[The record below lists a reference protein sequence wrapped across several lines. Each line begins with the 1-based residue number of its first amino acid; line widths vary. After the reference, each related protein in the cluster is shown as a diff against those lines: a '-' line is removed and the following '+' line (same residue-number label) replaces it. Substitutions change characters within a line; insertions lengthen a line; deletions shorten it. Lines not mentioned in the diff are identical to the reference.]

1 MNKIIKPF
9 DYSDIN
15 NFLPDLCGN
24 AEFWNKKI
32 SGLPDGYPELLEA
45 MSRLE
50 HSDKTIVLITDKIQQ
65 DNLDF
70 RLKMELEFKDR
81 ETNTHVNIINDD
93 KNNNIVVI
101 HNDQ

>member
-1 MNKIIKPF
+1 MNKIIKAF

-15 NFLPDLCGN
+15 NFLPDLHGN
-24 AEFWNKKI
+24 ADFWNKKI
-32 SGLPDGYPELLEA
+32 FGLPDGYPELLEA

-50 HSDKTIVLITDKIQQ
+50 HSDETIVSIGHKIQQ
-65 DNLDF
+65 ESLDF

-81 ETNTHVNIINDD
+81 ETNTHINIINDD
-93 KNNNIVVI
+93 ENNNIVVI

>member
-15 NFLPDLCGN
+15 NFLPDLYGN

-50 HSDKTIVLITDKIQQ
+50 HSEETVVLIADKIQQ
-65 DNLDF
+65 DSLDF

-81 ETNTHVNIINDD
+81 ETNTKIINDD
-93 KNNNIVVI
+93 ENNNIVLI

>member
-32 SGLPDGYPELLEA
+32 YGLPDGYPELLEA

-50 HSDKTIVLITDKIQQ
+50 HSDKTIVSITDKIQQ
-65 DNLDF
+65 DSLDF